1 MQVAEVGV
9 TEMEFS
15 RGSVIGN
22 FKLVEQLSSGAFTER
37 WLAEKAALEAEKVV
51 LEIVTDS
58 ALSSTL
64 KSEGV
69 KLPQKHHSAHL
80 LCGGYNIRT
89 EPFYFIYEKFDSRTL
104 LDLLKEKRR
113 LDLKSSILIFA
124 QLLDALGAAHSGGI
138 LHLNLTPENVFVD
151 AGGRVKVGGFGL
163 GASLLSMK
171 QYLAARTV
179 VARGEFSSM
188 LAPLSS
194 RSRTSIVT
202 RKEIDSLY
210 QFIADTEGAKIRPL
224 LQNLGK
230 VSAPSGADITA
241 DYDYIAP
248 EQKENKPPDVRTDI
262 YSLGVMLFQM
272 ITGSRPLRTQKITDL
287 RPDAPPTLDR
297 IFIKATATQPQRY
310 TSVAE
315 IAKEFEPIRA
325 KFISPVAYEEVREK
339 VIPAKPKTTPVKR
352 SAPETAAVGVGID
365 VTPRE
370 TEKRFIIEHKERAIL
385 RTQAKA
391 KMPKILLFAGAA
403 AVAAIIL
410 SLIFVLPKGAQ
421 KTLIEV
427 TRVTDEK
434 EEEVKTLLAEIDK
447 QTGTGNYDFGAIVQ
461 RLRELRTQADGTTL
475 IPQID
480 ARIERLTQKFETD
493 SRNEYDK
500 LIRRFNNLLAS
511 ERFQDAIA
519 CLSAYP
525 ERFRKSAYW
534 TEKIP
539 EVREKA
545 VYLERAKDEFASTS
559 AAFERE
565 VSSLKIGEERAA
577 LDRIRAIVDSFV
589 RSYGDTPFSAQ
600 LTNKFNALIASPS
613 FQGLPVA
620 TGPAQEE
627 AKRTPRVAVK
637 FENWTHPTIPSNS
650 VTALASDGRGG
661 ILCATLSGVSR
672 YDGKEWKQVILK
684 DETNKPRLE
693 KENVTCILA
702 IGNTTWFG
710 TPGGLYRESQGKVT
724 LFQTSDGLPA
734 NWIVSVAC
742 APDSSQLWAGTT
754 EGASIFDGSL
764 WRNFTVK
771 DGLANNHVNSILITP
786 RDVLLATR
794 GGLTI
799 VSRPERATQEVIS
812 SRTFTIASGLPSDS
826 VTALCPDSAGLWIGT
841 EDGLCYTPGTLS
853 AVSAPV
859 KLTTYTT
866 ENGLPGNFI
875 TCLAVDSGNNVFAG
889 TRSGLAHF
897 DGQKWTTYTKETGL
911 TGNMITALA
920 VVGNHLY
927 VGTHFGLS
935 RIVFAGR

>member
-1 MQVAEVGV
+1 MG
-9 TEMEFS
+9 FS

-37 WLAEKAALEAEKVV
+37 WLAEKAAPEAERVM

-58 ALSSTL
+58 TLSSTL

-69 KLPQKHHSAHL
+69 KLPQKRHSAHL

-89 EPFYFIYEKFDSRTL
+89 EPFYFIYEKFDSQTL
-104 LDLLKEKRR
+104 LDLLKEKGR

-138 LHLNLTPENVFVD
+138 LHLNLTPENVFVG
-151 AGGRVKVGGFGL
+151 AGTRVKVGGFGP
-163 GASLLSMK
+163 GASLLAMK
-171 QYLAARTV
+171 QYLAARSV
-179 VARGEFSSM
+179 IARGEFSSM

-202 RKEIDSLY
+202 RKEIDSIY
-210 QFIADTEGAKIRPL
+210 QFITETEGAKIRPL

-230 VSAPSGADITA
+230 VSAPSGADISA

-262 YSLGVMLFQM
+262 YALGVILFQM
-272 ITGSRPLRTQKITDL
+272 LTGSRPLRAQKITDL
-287 RPDAPPTLDR
+287 RPDAPPTLDK
-297 IFIKATATQPQRY
+297 IFVKATAAQPQRY

-339 VIPAKPKTTPVKR
+339 VIPAKPKTTPIKR
-352 SAPETAAVGVGID
+352 SAPATASVGVEID
-365 VTPRE
+365 VTRRE
-370 TEKRFIIEHKERAIL
+370 TEKRFTIEHKERAIL
-385 RTQAKA
+385 RTQAKTR
-391 KMPKILLFAGAA
+391 MPKILLFAGAA
-403 AVAAIIL
+403 AVALIIL
-410 SLIFVLPKGAQ
+410 NLIFVLPRGAQ
-421 KTLIEV
+421 KPPPELTGV
-427 TRVTDEK
+427 TNEK
-434 EEEVKTLLAEIDK
+434 EEEVKALLADIDK
-447 QTGTGNYDFGAIVQ
+447 LTGTGNYDFENILQ
-461 RLRELRTQADGTTL
+461 KLRALRTQSDGTTL

-480 ARIERLTQKFETD
+480 ARIEQLTQKFETE
-493 SRNEYDK
+493 SRNEYDTLMK
-500 LIRRFNNLLAS
+500 RFNELISA
-511 ERFQDAIA
+511 ERFQDAITY
-519 CLSAYP
+519 LGTYP

-539 EVREKA
+539 REREKA
-545 VYLERAKDEFASTS
+545 VHLERAKDEFASTS

-565 VSSLKIGEERAA
+565 ARSLKPGEDRAA

-600 LTNKFNALIASPS
+600 LTNKFNALIASSS

-620 TGPAQEE
+620 PRPAQE

-650 VTALASDGRGG
+650 VTALAADGRGG

-702 IGNTTWFG
+702 LDSTTWFG
-710 TPGGLYRESQGKVT
+710 TPGGLCRESQGKVT

-742 APDSSQLWAGTT
+742 ASEGSEVWIGTT
-754 EGASIFDGSL
+754 EGASIFDGNL

-771 DGLANNHVNSILITP
+771 DGLANNHVNSILMTP

-812 SRTFTIASGLPSDS
+812 SITFTIANGLPSNS
-826 VTALCPDSAGLWIGT
+826 VTALCLDSAGLWIGT
-841 EDGLCYTPGTLS
+841 EDGLCYVPGTLS
-853 AVSAPV
+853 TVSAPV

-911 TGNMITALA
+911 TGDMITALA
-920 VVGNHLY
+920 VVGNYLY

-935 RIVFAGR
+935 RIVFR